1 MTPGARLNSNK
12 RSASSG
18 RKAPSRFR
26 SGGFFRHNDGALA
39 NECAAA
45 ASPFDHPKVGQF
57 AIGACDGDL
66 IDIELRR

>member
-18 RKAPSRFR
+18 AESPFEIPIR
-26 SGGFFRHNDGALA
+26 GLFRHNDGALA